1 MGKDIMYSIQAKQIV
16 VDRDLNTKVNGTPF
30 DQRTIDYVW
39 DKAFSEWGF
48 FYFRKDVYGAP
59 IAKQDFGMLSKYG
72 WEIDHIIPV
81 TQGGTDDP
89 ENLRPLHWMN
99 NRIKGETYPMVDN
112 VYTITVIDRNVESH
126 NKQEDAGAVAMY

>member
-1 MGKDIMYSIQAKQIV
+1 MYSIQTKHTV
-16 VDRDLNTKVNGTPF
+16 LDRDLNTKVNGTPF
-30 DQRTIDYVW
+30 DQRTIDSVW
-39 DKAFSEWGF
+39 EKAVSVWGF
-48 FYFRKDVYGAP
+48 LYFRKDVYGAP

-99 NRIKGETYPMVDN
+99 NRIKGETYPMIDN
-112 VYTITVIDRNVESH
+112 PCTINAVERNGESPDREEDTES
-126 NKQEDAGAVAMY
+126 VAM